1 MRGPEY
7 RPPAPAGRW
16 SILPRSPPRTLDV
29 VHPLSLRL
37 IERTPER
44 LRPGVR
50 LIVRTLDGAMGDRLP
65 GLAAEIAFW
74 VLLSLPALLL
84 TAVAVASVAGGLGDA
99 DWQEQFINRTL
110 EVSRVA
116 LTTPT
121 IERLRPLLVQLV
133 EGGDITVASF
143 AFVATVWTASRAVRV
158 VLTTLAIAYD
168 RHGLRK
174 GWQDRLLGFG
184 ITFGGLLVGVV
195 LMPLLLAG
203 PNFGEQLVEWIGD
216 APPELAAV
224 WAAVYWPGI
233 VVAVTFVIA
242 ALYHLGV
249 PGYTPWRRDL
259 PGAVLAT
266 SVWLLGSVGLRMYGT
281 WILDGDSVY
290 GPLAGPIVALL
301 WLWLTGF
308 AVLVGAELNA
318 AIEAEWP
325 LDREEAPIPA
335 HADDTVAVSSQV
347 NATRRMLDHPD

>member
-1 MRGPEY
+1 
-7 RPPAPAGRW
+7 
-16 SILPRSPPRTLDV
+16 

-44 LRPGVR
+44 ARPGVR
-50 LIVRTLDGAMGDRLP
+50 LLVRTADGAINDRLP

-84 TAVAVASVAGGLGDA
+84 AGLAAASVAGGFGDA
-99 DWQEQFINRTL
+99 DWQVQFVNRTV

-116 LTTPT
+116 LTEPHRRDPATDPGPA
-121 IERLRPLLVQLV
+121 RR
-133 EGGDITVASF
+133 GGGVAIASF
-143 AFVATVWTASRAVRV
+143 AFLTTVWTASRAVRV
-158 VLTTLAIAYD
+158 VLSTLGD
-168 RHGLRK
+168 RLRPSGRRK
-174 GWQDRLLGFG
+174 GWQDRLIGFV
-184 ITFGGLLVGVV
+184 ITIGGLLVGLV

-203 PNFGEQLVEWIGD
+203 PNFGEQLVQWIGQD
-216 APPELAAV
+216 PVGIADLWRV
-224 WAAVYWPGI
+224 LYWPAI
-233 VVAVTFVIA
+233 VVAVTLVIA

-249 PGYTPWRRDL
+249 PGHTPWRRDL

-266 SVWLLGSVGLRMYGT
+266 TFWLAGSAGLRLYGT

-308 AVLVGAELNA
+308 AVLLGAELNA

-325 LDREEAPIPA
+325 LEPEDEAPVGPSGPLPTEVSQTSRPA
-335 HADDTVAVSSQV
+335 D
-347 NATRRMLDHPD
+347 PPG

>member
-1 MRGPEY
+1 
-7 RPPAPAGRW
+7 
-16 SILPRSPPRTLDV
+16 V

-50 LIVRTLDGAMGDRLP
+50 LIVRTVDGAMGDRLP

-84 TAVAVASVAGGLGDA
+84 SALAAASAAGGVGDRA
-99 DWQEQFINRTL
+99 WQEQFVNRTV

-116 LTTPT
+116 LTERT
-121 IERLRPLLVQLV
+121 IDSILRPVLTQLV
-133 EGGDITVASF
+133 EQGGVAIASF

-158 VLTTLAIAYD
+158 VLGALAIAYD
-168 RHGLRK
+168 RRGVRK
-174 GWQDRLLGFG
+174 AWVDRVLGFA
-184 ITFGGLLVGVV
+184 ITLGGLLSGLV

-203 PNFGEQLVEWIGD
+203 PNFGEQLVVWLGQDPIG
-216 APPELAAV
+216 LADLWRV
-224 WAAVYWPGI
+224 LYWPAM

-249 PGYTPWRRDL
+249 PGHTPWRRDL
-259 PGAVLAT
+259 PGAALAT
-266 SVWLLGSVGLRMYGT
+266 SFWLVGSAGLRLYGM
-281 WILDGDSVY
+281 WILDGDSIY
-290 GPLAGPIVALL
+290 GPLAGPIVGLL

-318 AIEAEWP
+318 AIDAEWP
-325 LDREEAPIPA
+325 LDEERPVTGA
-335 HADDTVAVSSQV
+335 ADDTVAVSGQV
-347 NATRRMLDHPD
+347 TATRRMLDRSD